1 MELTCIKKPW
11 SETPKQMAILKAA
24 HSYFLIQLM
33 YMYRATSDVID
44 ISVTKVN
51 GLLFNFIFCNIT
63 KVFQCIGTSNDE
75 QGMLYVLKMLVKQS
89 LSVIYQ
95 WKLVSIQGFLVE
107 IVYGC
112 MW

>member
-51 GLLFNFIFCNIT
+51 GLLFSYIFCNIT
-63 KVFQCIGTSNDE
+63 KVFQCIWTSNDE
-75 QGMLYVLKMLVKQS
+75 QDMLYVLKMLEKQS
-89 LSVIYQ
+89 SSVIYQ